1 MTLIEDFDATFEKHR
16 KQVETLIRRQATSR
30 KVAKHFRLNVLKRQL
45 ESGRLLPSQIQDRT
59 RFEPD
64 LVQLA
69 IAASKSL
76 ARGNSVTSQHDFL
89 GSSDSSGGGGGSSGG
104 GDGDGGGR
112 SMPRRPEGGY
122 PHHQQHNKFYA
133 GSRGTRRHRRPR
145 QSTTAQQ
152 QLRDTQNAKAMV
164 AANKAARSF
173 HPLVHVFGN
182 RNGVQDGIHV
192 TEGGACDYYNVRLVR
207 RPTSLV
213 HIAIQDSHL
222 QTIIEPRVL
231 RFSEQ
236 DWSTPQLVCVSAI
249 DDTDKSSESVEST
262 VLEHVT
268 ASGDKDY
275 NDIRF
280 EVPVHIAD
288 NDGYYLWGFG
298 SNAHRQFGVDDVGPG
313 ACLPASITCEL
324 IEENGDDHER
334 DNDSESDESDGQDD
348 NDNEDGDRRRGGG
361 GGGGSSSLSSSSSS
375 PGESKKRINKRAS
388 FVTNAKMTKP
398 SMLFSSV
405 AAGRYT
411 SCATQTNGETT
422 MHGRNDGSLWYG
434 SRLLLNSPFSRRV
447 GTKSSFII
455 SVSAGSN
462 HCMALSVGG
471 LILAW
476 GENDHGQLGIGIN
489 EEGEDDGTAPESVQT
504 PVRVKGPWG
513 SSQVLQVSCG
523 NKHTAAIAGEKLY
536 TWGLSRTGALG
547 LHAPEYVARSSSS
560 PKQRR
565 RLPVYVP
572 GLSDERST
580 EDTTKMNKS
589 SLKDAK
595 NDRNETSPSTT
606 TIVATTT
613 SSSGSSSDVGSDRY
627 FPCHAR
633 VTLLERRRRRE
644 EGGRDESDGVSGN
657 NGDNSKSN
665 KSDKSDKSGHGRSEG
680 GAVPFQVDCSWG
692 HTAVICGDG
701 SLYTCG
707 WGANGRLGRVIPGG
721 GHHSGFLEAAD
732 PVFRQVQ
739 FPQSVAGTRMLV
751 VNVSCGRQH
760 TLALSSERELW
771 SWGANN
777 HGQLG
782 LGHRVAQAV
791 PRLVR
796 ILRPFSRDAVAS
808 RAASRRKREGN
819 GEGNRE
825 GGVGNE
831 GNGEG
836 EGASLASGRTP
847 PRTTTT
853 SKEPST
859 DLLAAI
865 SCGDSHSCVV
875 TEQGL
880 LYVFGCNESS
890 QLGLG
895 DDCTADELF
904 PRLHHPT
911 LSLDVRQ
918 VSCGADHTL
927 VVTGETPARVF
938 HAKSGFDE
946 IMLRHKKLVER
957 DGRRRRKFVRMVTKA
972 EEKRKRE
979 HRRRPISM
987 MIPTT
992 KKAHAMSMNIHHN
1005 LIKSD
1010 QRKRGV
1016 RPASASYD
1024 RRRRGGAGG
1033 GGSTRSTLQR
1043 SATTRDG
1050 TSTRSVVQWERSL
1063 SPRPTIDDIPRGK
1076 HAPAPVRPSRP
1087 STAGNGRS
1095 RSRGGG
1101 RYGAVRPSTAGGG
1114 RSSSRGFR

>member
-1 MTLIEDFDATFEKHR
+1 
-16 KQVETLIRRQATSR
+16 
-30 KVAKHFRLNVLKRQL
+30 
-45 ESGRLLPSQIQDRT
+45 
-59 RFEPD
+59 
-64 LVQLA
+64 
-69 IAASKSL
+69 
-76 ARGNSVTSQHDFL
+76 
-89 GSSDSSGGGGGSSGG
+89 
-104 GDGDGGGR
+104 
-112 SMPRRPEGGY
+112 
-122 PHHQQHNKFYA
+122 
-133 GSRGTRRHRRPR
+133 
-145 QSTTAQQ
+145 
-152 QLRDTQNAKAMV
+152 
-164 AANKAARSF
+164 
-173 HPLVHVFGN
+173 
-182 RNGVQDGIHV
+182 
-192 TEGGACDYYNVRLVR
+192 
-207 RPTSLV
+207 
-213 HIAIQDSHL
+213 
-222 QTIIEPRVL
+222 
-231 RFSEQ
+231 
-236 DWSTPQLVCVSAI
+236 
-249 DDTDKSSESVEST
+249 
-262 VLEHVT
+262 
-268 ASGDKDY
+268 
-275 NDIRF
+275 
-280 EVPVHIAD
+280 
-288 NDGYYLWGFG
+288 
-298 SNAHRQFGVDDVGPG
+298 
-313 ACLPASITCEL
+313 
-324 IEENGDDHER
+324 
-334 DNDSESDESDGQDD
+334 
-348 NDNEDGDRRRGGG
+348 
-361 GGGGSSSLSSSSSS
+361 
-375 PGESKKRINKRAS
+375 
-388 FVTNAKMTKP
+388 
-398 SMLFSSV
+398 
-405 AAGRYT
+405 
-411 SCATQTNGETT
+411 
-422 MHGRNDGSLWYG
+422 MH
-434 SRLLLNSPFSRRV
+434 
-447 GTKSSFII
+447 
-455 SVSAGSN
+455 
-462 HCMALSVGG
+462 
-471 LILAW
+471 
-476 GENDHGQLGIGIN
+476 
-489 EEGEDDGTAPESVQT
+489 
-504 PVRVKGPWG
+504 
-513 SSQVLQVSCG
+513 
-523 NKHTAAIAGEKLY
+523 
-536 TWGLSRTGALG
+536 
-547 LHAPEYVARSSSS
+547 
-560 PKQRR
+560 
-565 RLPVYVP
+565 
-572 GLSDERST
+572 
-580 EDTTKMNKS
+580 KS

-627 FPCHAR
+627 VPCHAR

-644 EGGRDESDGVSGN
+644 EGGRDDSDGVSGD

-665 KSDKSDKSGHGRSEG
+665 KSGKSRHGRSEG
-680 GAVPFQVDCSWG
+680 GVVPFQVDCSWG

-721 GHHSGFLEAAD
+721 GHSGFLEAAD

-808 RAASRRKREGN
+808 RAASRRKREAN
-819 GEGNRE
+819 D
-825 GGVGNE
+825 E
-831 GNGEG
+831 GNGES
-836 EGASLASGRTP
+836 EGASLASARTP
-847 PRTTTT
+847 PRTTT

-957 DGRRRRKFVRMVTKA
+957 DGRRRRKFVRMVTRA

-1010 QRKRGV
+1010 QRKRRV

-1024 RRRRGGAGG
+1024 RRRRGCGG
-1033 GGSTRSTLQR
+1033 GGGGGGGGGTRSILQR
-1043 SATTRDG
+1043 SATTRGG
-1050 TSTRSVVQWERSL
+1050 TPTRSVVQWERSL
-1063 SPRPTIDDIPRGK
+1063 SPRPTIDDIPRGSGGK
-1076 HAPAPVRPSRP
+1076 HALVRPSRP